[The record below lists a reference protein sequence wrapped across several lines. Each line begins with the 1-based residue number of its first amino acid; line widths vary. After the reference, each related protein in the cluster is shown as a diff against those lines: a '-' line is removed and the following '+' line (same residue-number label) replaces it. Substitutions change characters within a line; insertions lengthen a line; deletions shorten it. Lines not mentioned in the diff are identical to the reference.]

1 MLCYICKSRINP
13 TAKCIE
19 CSVCKNFCHKLCI
32 PGVHKYDDFY
42 ANIENANDWI
52 CSKCN
57 KLIFPYNHIDD
68 DGDFIQCL
76 SENWRVTIGT
86 NINELQEKVFNPF
99 EVNSEKSN
107 LPIFDCDPDFH
118 YYNLLCNSLSSCD
131 YYLEDSFNG
140 KCEELSLTSDCFS
153 LLHCNIRSIPK
164 NLYDFELYLSGLG
177 IRFTVMAFSETW
189 LNSTNCSLYNIEG
202 YNVESAYRSCRRGG
216 GVSLYIREH
225 IVYAPRTDLNIFNDL
240 MESMFIEI
248 DKNVTDKKRNV
259 IIGVI
264 YRPPNSNVEQFT
276 LLLSGILDKIKN
288 ENKTCYLL
296 GDYNINLFSIEK
308 HLATSEFIENM
319 FSYEFVP
326 CINKP
331 TRDAGGT
338 ATLIDNIYCNDT
350 SETEMTGLF
359 YINISDH
366 YPIFY
371 IENKRLKKTN
381 TTCVKRRI

>member
-1 MLCYICKSRINP
+1 MDYFSFECLSRLYNVILSGFFNY
-13 TAKCIE
+13 TRREEA
-19 CSVCKNFCHKLCI
+19 L
-32 PGVHKYDDFY
+32 Y
-42 ANIENANDWI
+42 NIRA
-52 CSKCN
+52 
-57 KLIFPYNHIDD
+57 LIFPYNHIDD

-177 IRFTVMAFSETW
+177 MRFTVMAFSETW

-248 DKNVTDKKRNV
+248 DKNVTDKR
-259 IIGVI
+259 
-264 YRPPNSNVEQFT
+264 
-276 LLLSGILDKIKN
+276 
-288 ENKTCYLL
+288 
-296 GDYNINLFSIEK
+296 
-308 HLATSEFIENM
+308 
-319 FSYEFVP
+319 
-326 CINKP
+326 
-331 TRDAGGT
+331 
-338 ATLIDNIYCNDT
+338 
-350 SETEMTGLF
+350 EML
-359 YINISDH
+359 
-366 YPIFY
+366 
-371 IENKRLKKTN
+371 
-381 TTCVKRRI
+381 